1 MHLILSLA
9 FPGSLLSNMTA
20 FQFLI
25 AGALLLGVAA
35 ILMAISREHRISLK
49 RSGVSD
55 ELAIHLG
62 RIADALDRIAV
73 QTREQTHFAAPQKP
87 EISETVRP
95 PNENPHPIA
104 YSMFGR

>member
-9 FPGSLLSNMTA
+9 FPRSLLSNMTA

-35 ILMAISREHRISLK
+35 FLLALSREHRISLK
-49 RSGVSD
+49 RSVVSD
-55 ELAIHLG
+55 ELAMHLG
-62 RIADALDRIAV
+62 RIADALDRIAN
-73 QTREQTHFAAPQKP
+73 QTRERTHLAVPQKP
-87 EISETVRP
+87 ENAESVRQ
-95 PNENPHPIA
+95 NDQPHHIA

>member
-9 FPGSLLSNMTA
+9 FPRSLLSNMTA

-55 ELAIHLG
+55 EIAIHLG
-62 RIADALDRIAV
+62 RIADALDRI
-73 QTREQTHFAAPQKP
+73 QTREQRHFGAPQKTDN
-87 EISETVRP
+87 SETVRP
-95 PNENPHPIA
+95 NEKPHPIA
-104 YSMFGR
+104 HSTFGR

>member
-9 FPGSLLSNMTA
+9 FPRSLLSNMTA

-35 ILMAISREHRISLK
+35 FLLALSREHRISLK
-49 RSGVSD
+49 RSVVSD

-62 RIADALDRIAV
+62 RIADALDRIAS
-73 QTREQTHFAAPQKP
+73 QSRSHIAAPQKP
-87 EISETVRP
+87 ENPETVRP
-95 PNENPHPIA
+95 SETPRHIS

>member
-1 MHLILSLA
+1 MHLILSEA
-9 FPGSLLSNMTA
+9 FPRSLLSNMTA

-35 ILMAISREHRISLK
+35 ILMAISREHRISLR

-62 RIADALDRIAV
+62 RIADALDRISN
-73 QTREQTHFAAPQKP
+73 QSRDRIAAPQKP
-87 EISETVRP
+87 ENSENLLSSEAPRHIS
-95 PNENPHPIA
+95 

>member
-9 FPGSLLSNMTA
+9 FPRSLLSNMTA

-35 ILMAISREHRISLK
+35 ILMALGREHRISLK
-49 RSGVSD
+49 RSVVSD

-62 RIADALDRIAV
+62 RIADALDRIAN
-73 QTREQTHFAAPQKP
+73 QPGERPHFTNSQKP
-87 EISETVRP
+87 ENSETTRP
-95 PNENPHPIA
+95 PENTRHIA

>member
-9 FPGSLLSNMTA
+9 FPRSLLSNMSA

-35 ILMAISREHRISLK
+35 ILMALAREHRISLK
-49 RSGVSD
+49 RSVVSD

-62 RIADALDRIAV
+62 KIADALDRIAS
-73 QTREQTHFAAPQKP
+73 QSRDRTLIAPPQKP
-87 EISETVRP
+87 EIPETMRP
-95 PNENPHPIA
+95 TETPRRIA